1 VAAKETLA
9 DVIRARAMALGFDL
23 VGFAAAGPFA
33 REAELVLASL
43 RDGRLE
49 GMRWFSPDRVR
60 LSCDPERLLPGAQ
73 SIIALGVAYAQKPP
87 ALVPDGRR
95 GRVARYAWG
104 RDYHDVIR
112 PKLRT
117 LADTIVAETGPATRC
132 RWFVDTGPF
141 VDRAA
146 AERAGLGF
154 IGKNTCVLTGQHGSL
169 VFLSAILTTAHLEPD
184 PVGARDCGSCRLCL
198 DACPTGALTDAFRMD
213 ATRCISYLTIEHRG
227 WIPRELR
234 PQMGDWV
241 FGCDVC
247 QDVCPWNRAR
257 SASSHEE
264 FAPDVGAG
272 ETLDLPGL
280 LRLDDRAFRDRFR
293 GTPLTR
299 PKRRGILRNAAIAL
313 GNARDPSAAPALIE
327 ALCDPDPVVRGHAA
341 WALGQIQ
348 PLADDARTA
357 LDRALAVETDTDAR
371 AEIEAALG
379 SAGPRGRG

>member
-1 VAAKETLA
+1 
-9 DVIRARAMALGFDL
+9 
-23 VGFAAAGPFA
+23 
-33 REAELVLASL
+33 
-43 RDGRLE
+43 
-49 GMRWFSPDRVR
+49 VR

-198 DACPTGALTDAFRMD
+198 DACPTGALTDAFRMG
-213 ATRCISYLTIEHRG
+213 ATSARTSVRG
-227 WIPRELR
+227 IGPGRPRRTKNLLR
-234 PQMGDWV
+234 MLA
-241 FGCDVC
+241 
-247 QDVCPWNRAR
+247 RAR
-257 SASSHEE
+257 RWTFPGCSASTTAR
-264 FAPDVGAG
+264 FA
-272 ETLDLPGL
+272 
-280 LRLDDRAFRDRFR
+280 
-293 GTPLTR
+293 
-299 PKRRGILRNAAIAL
+299 IY
-313 GNARDPSAAPALIE
+313 
-327 ALCDPDPVVRGHAA
+327 
-341 WALGQIQ
+341 
-348 PLADDARTA
+348 
-357 LDRALAVETDTDAR
+357 
-371 AEIEAALG
+371 
-379 SAGPRGRG
+379 